1 MKKLWRTHPFALSG
15 FVLAAAVTLF
25 FLVHIVMRTV
35 FWMDPA
41 HHDMTPQPWMT
52 VGFIARSWDLDPAEI
67 DARAGLPS
75 PGEGNGRPRT
85 LIEIAR
91 QRGVP
96 VEQVITEV
104 EAVILTMKTE
114 SPSGRGP

>member
-1 MKKLWRTHPFALSG
+1 MKRLWRSHPYALSG

-25 FLVHIVMRTV
+25 FLVHIVLRV
-35 FWMDPA
+35 AFWMDPA

-52 VGFIARSWDLDPAEI
+52 VGFIGQSWGLDPAEI
-67 DARAGLPS
+67 DTRAGLPS
-75 PGEGNGRPRT
+75 PVRGKGKPMT

-104 EAVILTMKTE
+104 EAVILTMKAE
-114 SPSGRGP
+114 EPAK